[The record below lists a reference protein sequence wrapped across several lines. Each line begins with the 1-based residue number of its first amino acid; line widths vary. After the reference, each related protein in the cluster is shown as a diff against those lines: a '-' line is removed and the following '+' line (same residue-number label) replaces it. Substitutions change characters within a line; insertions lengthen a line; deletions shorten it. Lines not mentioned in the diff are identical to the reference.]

1 MLYIYFL
8 HKCVKFLKK
17 IKNRKIKYK
26 NRNKWYQVGK
36 NNKETTSNQ
45 VAGYEIERKIDRKVY
60 LRYDNSTIGYH
71 WGGGRGSGGI
81 TSV

>member
-60 LRYDNSTIGYH
+60 LRYDNSRIEEQ
-71 WGGGRGSGGI
+71 
-81 TSV
+81 